1 MSICN
6 LASQIVPY
14 VFSVYKFSVMLWFL
28 SVEFFS
34 FRALISV
41 RFSPFGAGDNETTQ
55 IEGGKS
61 PLSNKIYFLIRF
73 ITLKVLFFKYNYTKV
88 IQIS

>member
-1 MSICN
+1 MSIRN

-14 VFSVYKFSVMLWFL
+14 VFSVYKFSVMLWFPSL
-28 SVEFFS
+28 EFFS
-34 FRALISV
+34 FRALMSV
-41 RFSPFGAGDNETTQ
+41 RFSPVGAGDNETKQ